1 MFSRRIF
8 NCTKL
13 ARRNCN
19 RVTNCANGRNKFAR
33 TCVPSSPSFVVRL
46 FGKDW
51 LISRRKNP
59 FHRMQIMVYSCPVDH
74 CRSPDENKK
83 LSAERCGLLQRPIES
98 SSNYARF
105 CLQLVT
111 DHETLIRFFS
121 CLFFFFFSL
130 SVSTRRNTR
139 GCLSGNCQRII
150 FIRALIVYSYRETL
164 DARNYGGDCWS
175 HWWFWSCLDFV
186 AISFACFAILKLECN
201 RSERF
206 WNTRWTC
213 FDFVETLS
221 KFYFYFRMLT
231 YWKTFVLENFE
242 ALSKFYLKLKN
253 TNIPEDVTI
262 TNMNENLE
270 INR

>member
-1 MFSRRIF
+1 MAETAARATNFVGEANMFSRRIF

-121 CLFFFFFSL
+121 CLFFFFFLSL
-130 SVSTRRNTR
+130 CLYATKYARLFVRQLSTNNFHSRVNSLQLQ
-139 GCLSGNCQRII
+139 G
-150 FIRALIVYSYRETL
+150 
-164 DARNYGGDCWS
+164 DAR
-175 HWWFWSCLDFV
+175 
-186 AISFACFAILKLECN
+186 
-201 RSERF
+201 R
-206 WNTRWTC
+206 T
-213 FDFVETLS
+213 
-221 KFYFYFRMLT
+221 
-231 YWKTFVLENFE
+231 
-242 ALSKFYLKLKN
+242 
-253 TNIPEDVTI
+253 
-262 TNMNENLE
+262 
-270 INR
+270 